1 MTRSSNQPIQ
11 QNNKEKSADTVN
23 NDTSQIESSL
33 KNIASGNKQTVSSS
47 VPSSNSKG
55 PSNLP
60 VIRVSTLKEAEDSID
75 KMYWGMC
82 VLVRDLMEQSLSH
95 HFITQCSFPSLTRDN
110 SGNITEIATAEI
122 IQCAV
127 NSQLYKMFLAEF
139 RRINVAALTVT
150 ERITVNAKCERALM
164 YLKTRHLYQLIM
176 ASLKMGYE

>member
-1 MTRSSNQPIQ
+1 MTSSSNQPTQ
-11 QNNKEKSADTVN
+11 HNNNEKSAAKVD
-23 NDTSQIESSL
+23 NDISQIESSL
-33 KNIASGNKQTVSSS
+33 KNIASGNNPTVSPSA
-47 VPSSNSKG
+47 PSSNSKR

-95 HFITQCSFPSLTRDN
+95 HFIAHCSFPSLTRDN

-139 RRINVAALTVT
+139 RRINVAALTVA

-176 ASLKMGYE
+176 SSLKMSYE